1 MKASDSGP
9 DLREQVVVMTLR
21 RTRDLNWQ
29 SHGLENAPCVR
40 VDDANTDVRVT
51 AFFNSCSHERES
63 RGSAWR
69 LWTEQWRWEG
79 WRGCQAS
86 PHNVILRWRFGL
98 RLSVPSSL
106 FLSLPLSLSS
116 IWHEKIR
123 FNAPAA
129 SPVALGCHPN
139 KMMSSALIKVQL
151 AASNIKHQTHQNSA
165 NTSLDGESVR
175 NGSPCQT
182 RLSPCRQQPSGLS
195 RYLGQ
200 SANSNQPRLP
210 MGV

>member
-1 MKASDSGP
+1 MKARP

-123 FNAPAA
+123 FNTPAA

-139 KMMSSALIKVQL
+139 KMMCINKGATGS
-151 AASNIKHQTHQNSA
+151 IKHQTS
-165 NTSLDGESVR
+165 NTSKL
-175 NGSPCQT
+175 CQYVP
-182 RLSPCRQQPSGLS
+182 RWGVSQKWQSLPNPAQPMQAATK
-195 RYLGQ
+195 RVVKV
-200 SANSNQPRLP
+200 PRTVCQL
-210 MGV
+210 

>member
-9 DLREQVVVMTLR
+9 DLREQVVVMALR

-51 AFFNSCSHERES
+51 AFFNSCSHERKS

-86 PHNVILRWRFGL
+86 PHKCDSALAFRASFVRA
-98 RLSVPSSL
+98 
-106 FLSLPLSLSS
+106 FLSLSLPPSLSLVDMA
-116 IWHEKIR
+116 WE
-123 FNAPAA
+123 NP
-129 SPVALGCHPN
+129 LQHP
-139 KMMSSALIKVQL
+139 
-151 AASNIKHQTHQNSA
+151 
-165 NTSLDGESVR
+165 R
-175 NGSPCQT
+175 C
-182 RLSPCRQQPSGLS
+182 LS
-195 RYLGQ
+195 RGPGLRPQ
-200 SANSNQPRLP
+200 QND
-210 MGV
+210 VH